1 MQVVQVV
8 VPLGVGLGGA
18 VVAGW
23 LAEASYLITGGGAVH
38 WDWEGLPVLVG
49 SAVGVLVVA
58 GVASVPMVR
67 RHVDPEHIRRD

>member
-1 MQVVQVV
+1 
-8 VPLGVGLGGA
+8 
-18 VVAGW
+18 
-23 LAEASYLITGGGAVH
+23 
-38 WDWEGLPVLVG
+38 VLVG